1 MGCETENFVF
11 VIEDGVLKKFYLKTN
26 CRYLIVPEGVLE
38 LDSGIFRDNLKFRV
52 VLLPDSLKRIG
63 DGAFEYAEA
72 LSTLRIPE
80 NVTDIGIRAFSGCF
94 KLKSSSLLNRIL
106 SIGE

>member
-63 DGAFEYAEA
+63 DGV
-72 LSTLRIPE
+72 SRRTSRISE
-80 NVTDIGIRAFSGCF
+80 SVRFQAA
-94 KLKSSSLLNRIL
+94 SS
-106 SIGE
+106 